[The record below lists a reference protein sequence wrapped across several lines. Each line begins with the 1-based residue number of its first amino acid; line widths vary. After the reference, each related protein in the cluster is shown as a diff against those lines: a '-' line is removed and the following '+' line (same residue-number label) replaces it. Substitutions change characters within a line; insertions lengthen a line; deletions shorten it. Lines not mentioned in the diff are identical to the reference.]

1 MTATLNGASDR
12 QKIDAFATDGLGGTS
27 NSLAY
32 RVHEVERHSHS
43 YERWM
48 ELASVPAGET
58 HRADAAGTGAGA
70 FPIDAGNAT
79 WGSWLQILG
88 STDTPV
94 IAGNVKYDMH
104 RFLVSA
110 TERNAIYVVQFAFG
124 TSAAIALAAG
134 AYTEVVFIPA
144 ANQVDSGPVNV
155 QVRRAATT
163 TKAWARCIC
172 PGQDTATLNFFIGLH
187 EYEG

>member
-1 MTATLNGASDR
+1 MTTILNGASDQ

-32 RVHEVERHSHS
+32 RVHEVERHFHS

-58 HRADAAGTGAGA
+58 HRADAAGAGAGA
-70 FPIDAGNAT
+70 FQLDAGNAT
-79 WGSWLQILG
+79 WGAWLQILG

-94 IAGNVKYDMH
+94 TTGNVKYDLH
-104 RFLVSA
+104 RVLVSA
-110 TERNAIYVVQFAFG
+110 TERNAVYVVQLAFG
-124 TSAAIALAAG
+124 ASGAVALAAG
-134 AYTEVVFIPA
+134 AYTEAVFIPTG
-144 ANQVDSGPVNV
+144 NQGDSGPVGV
-155 QVRRAATT
+155 QMPRVATT
-163 TKAWARCIC
+163 TKGWARCIC